1 VSSFP
6 SILKASLGAVA
17 LFALAGASAEAED
30 APAAQPSAAAIGYAS
45 KLFVDI
51 GMKSSLDQVVPAL
64 LAELERTITTTR
76 PELKDPLHQTLVAIE
91 PDFAKTEDGVLT
103 DSAKALASHMTE
115 DELKDTVAFFEGPAG
130 KKFLAVQPVVL
141 GQVGQLARAWREKIS
156 TDILTRSREEMKQ
169 KGYSF

>member
-1 VSSFP
+1 MSSIP
-6 SILKASLGAVA
+6 SILKASLGAAA
-17 LFALAGASAEAED
+17 LFALAGASAEAQD
-30 APAAQPSAAAIGYAS
+30 AQPSAAAIGYAS

-76 PELKDPLHQTLVAIE
+76 PELKDPLHQTLVALQ
-91 PDFAKTEDGVLT
+91 PDYVKTEDAVLA

-115 DELKDTVAFFEGPAG
+115 EELKETVAFFEGPSG

-141 GQVGQLARAWREKIS
+141 GQVGQLARAWREKLS
-156 TDILTRSREEMKQ
+156 DDMLTRARQEMKQ

>member
-1 VSSFP
+1 MSSIP
-6 SILKASLGAVA
+6 SILKASLGAAA
-17 LFALAGASAEAED
+17 LFALAGASAEAQD
-30 APAAQPSAAAIGYAS
+30 AQPSAAAIGYAS

-76 PELKDPLHQTLVAIE
+76 PELKDPLHQTLVALQ
-91 PDFAKTEDGVLT
+91 PDYVKTEDAVLAN
-103 DSAKALASHMTE
+103 SAKALASHMTE
-115 DELKDTVAFFEGPAG
+115 EELKETVAFFEGPSG

-141 GQVGQLARAWREKIS
+141 GQVGQLARAWREKLS
-156 TDILTRSREEMKQ
+156 DDMLTRARQEMKQ

>member
-1 VSSFP
+1 MSSFP
-6 SILKASLGAVA
+6 SILKASLGAIA
-17 LFALAGASAEAED
+17 LFALAGASAGAED
-30 APAAQPSAAAIGYAS
+30 AQPSPAAIGYAS

-76 PELKDPLHQTLVAIE
+76 PELKEPLHQTLVAIE
-91 PDFAKTEDGVLT
+91 PDFAKTEGAVLT
-103 DSAKALASHMTE
+103 DSAKALASSMTE
-115 DELKDTVAFFEGPAG
+115 EELKETVAFFEGPAG

-156 TDILTRSREEMKQ
+156 NDMLARSRAEMKQ